1 MAINPFQLM
10 QFQEM
15 LTSFRQNHP
24 KFPMFLQAVKKNALT
39 EGTIIELSVKT
50 PDEKNYCT
58 NLRLT
63 ASDVELLQ
71 KLLQSHDAQ

>member
-1 MAINPFQLM
+1 MTINPFQLM

-15 LTSFRQNHP
+15 LASFRQNHP
-24 KFPMFLQAVKKNALT
+24 KFPLFLQAVNKNALT

-63 ASDVELLQ
+63 TSDVELLQ
-71 KLLQSHDAQ
+71 KLLQNHGAQ

>member
-15 LTSFRQNHP
+15 LASFRQNHP
-24 KFPMFLQAVKKNALT
+24 KFPLFLQAVGKHALT

-50 PDEKNYCT
+50 PEEKTYCT

-71 KLLQSHDAQ
+71 NLLQNHGTK

>member
-1 MAINPFQLM
+1 MGFHPFQLM

-15 LTSFRQNHP
+15 LETFRQNHP
-24 KFPMFLQAVKKNALT
+24 KFPLFLQAVGKDGIK
-39 EGTIIELSVKT
+39 EGTIVELTVKT

-71 KLLQSHDAQ
+71 NLLHRNL